1 MAAPGCTFE
10 PSEQEL
16 TDICLH
22 GKITGAGRDV
32 GAIHVADVYSADP
45 ETLAKSFA
53 PAPGTGRGD
62 KEPEWYFFSPVHYA
76 SKKKNS
82 GRRARIIGGDSNKK
96 WHSEIGAV
104 PVEGSAV
111 GGHKVNLTY
120 MVRSNASEKHERA
133 GWILAEFG
141 IAPEHG
147 GGQLELCKL
156 HRSPHFQ
163 ETAAGSKKRKAAA
176 ADELYAA
183 DRRKNLCLR
192 QEMPE
197 ELEEME
203 TMEGGAAAV
212 DLQEEPVLDDTAR
225 WMMYLETQRMY
236 FSDDIQGTQQQQQVP
251 ILDDTWRLA
260 LEEIE
265 RQLLSDDETLGGA
278 GQVIDPAEEDE
289 SGAGMEQQQGGG
301 GGCDDEDDARMEC
314 TYEELFGIDG
324 DVEDDYMAMA
334 SNAAA
339 AAACEGQQ
347 LHVAAEGCIQV
358 SRS

>member
-16 TDICLH
+16 TDVCLY

-62 KEPEWYFFSPVHYA
+62 KEPEWYFFSPVRYA

-82 GRRARIIGGDSNKK
+82 GRRARIIGCDSNKK

-120 MVRSNASEKHERA
+120 MVRSNASGEKKKHERA

-176 ADELYAA
+176 ADELYSA
-183 DRRKNLCLR
+183 DRCKNLCLR
-192 QEMPE
+192 QEMPQDRPR
-197 ELEEME
+197 ELIAGIL
-203 TMEGGAAAV
+203 TLPSIRLLLLP
-212 DLQEEPVLDDTAR
+212 DLPQTHHMLVK
-225 WMMYLETQRMY
+225 
-236 FSDDIQGTQQQQQVP
+236 
-251 ILDDTWRLA
+251 
-260 LEEIE
+260 
-265 RQLLSDDETLGGA
+265 
-278 GQVIDPAEEDE
+278 EDE
-289 SGAGMEQQQGGG
+289 YVKSRAELI
-301 GGCDDEDDARMEC
+301 EKELSIF
-314 TYEELFGIDG
+314 TNSEEKVTAVA
-324 DVEDDYMAMA
+324 DVT
-334 SNAAA
+334 
-339 AAACEGQQ
+339 
-347 LHVAAEGCIQV
+347 
-358 SRS
+358 

>member
-16 TDICLH
+16 TDVCLY

-62 KEPEWYFFSPVHYA
+62 KEPEWYFFSPVRYA

-82 GRRARIIGGDSNKK
+82 GRRARIIGCDSNKK

-120 MVRSNASEKHERA
+120 MVRSNASGEKKKHERA

-176 ADELYAA
+176 ADELYSA
-183 DRRKNLCLR
+183 DRCKNLCLR
-192 QEMPE
+192 QEMPQDRPRPE
-197 ELEEME
+197 YSAYRESSFGHGILQVKNE
-203 TMEGGAAAV
+203 TH
-212 DLQEEPVLDDTAR
+212 
-225 WMMYLETQRMY
+225 
-236 FSDDIQGTQQQQQVP
+236 
-251 ILDDTWRLA
+251 A
-260 LEEIE
+260 LWQWHRNQDVYNSVGDEIFIVRE
-265 RQLLSDDETLGGA
+265 SHRCLRNCSRPAHHRQ
-278 GQVIDPAEEDE
+278 P
-289 SGAGMEQQQGGG
+289 
-301 GGCDDEDDARMEC
+301 
-314 TYEELFGIDG
+314 
-324 DVEDDYMAMA
+324 
-334 SNAAA
+334 
-339 AAACEGQQ
+339 
-347 LHVAAEGCIQV
+347 
-358 SRS
+358 